1 MTWWVK
7 FKELDMKHNKL
18 YILSYGRI
26 AAIDKKDGSIFW
38 EVKIK
43 DIFKN
48 ASYGSIG
55 SIYEENGKL
64 YVGIAGHIFCLNA
77 KDGSLLW
84 KNELKGWG
92 YQHVSIAGATDDS
105 QIAAISA
112 AKAAS
117 AG

>member
-1 MTWWVK
+1 MARK
-7 FKELDMKHNKL
+7 DKL
-18 YILSYGRI
+18 YIFSNGKV
-26 AAIDKKDGSIFW
+26 AAIEKRDGNIFW

-48 ASYGSIG
+48 ASYATFGT
-55 SIYEENGKL
+55 IYEENGKL
-64 YVGIAGHIFCLNA
+64 FVGFSGHIVCLNA

-92 YQHVSIAGATDDS
+92 YQHVSIAGASDDS

-112 AKAAS
+112 AQATNAS
-117 AG
+117 